1 MTEEIKGPPCFI
13 VVRRRL
19 FRLSLF
25 DRLTTGGYVR
35 TFSCPIAVGA
45 VGFET
50 PGGPFYVMA
59 KAANPDWRMPDS
71 SWVPKEKRGT
81 VVPGGD
87 PDNPIKAAFI
97 KLSDD
102 GIGIHG
108 TDNLLSLRSKA
119 SHGCVRV
126 RPRDA
131 RLLFRE
137 VPVGTPVYIQ

>member
-1 MTEEIKGPPCFI
+1 VSEEIDGPECFV
-13 VVRRRL
+13 VVRRKL
-19 FRLSLF
+19 FRLTLF
-25 DRLTTGGYVR
+25 ERSGARYRETHR
-35 TFSCPIAVGA
+35 CPIAVGA

-50 PGGPFYVMA
+50 PGGPFWVIA

-71 SWVPKEKRGT
+71 SWVPEEKRGT
-81 VVPGGD
+81 IVPGGS
-87 PDNPIKAAFI
+87 PENPIKAAF
-97 KLSDD
+97 LSLTPD
-102 GIGIHG
+102 GVGIHG

-131 RLLFRE
+131 RLLFNE